1 MAVIQIPRLRSQI
14 NAVAAH
20 FGDSGTFT
28 SALKS
33 LLINYSRNKH
43 FPLLLEASSQELV
56 HYDLAEVV
64 IMELESAF
72 IRLAKNYPQE
82 AIEIAD
88 RLWREPVFEPKKLAI
103 ILISHLGNEYGETF
117 VQHVDKWIDED
128 LDEKLLN
135 EILDESEQIPY
146 IVTSKKWLELI
157 YHWLNSSS
165 RKMVKNGLK
174 ALGQLI
180 SRKDFQDMPL
190 IFGLLFPIFSQP
202 DLAIQK
208 NLLDFTSLMAEKTP
222 SETASFLISV
232 GEIYQEK
239 QVRAFIRKCLP
250 FFDEFFQKEIK
261 QSIKRNAS
269 K

>member
-1 MAVIQIPRLRSQI
+1 MAIIQIPRLRSQI

-20 FGDSGTFT
+20 YGDSGTFI

-43 FPLLLEASSQELV
+43 FPLLIEDSEQELN

-64 IMELESAF
+64 MVELESAF
-72 IRLAKNYPQE
+72 IRLAKNHPQE

-88 RLWREPVFEPKKLAI
+88 RLWREPVFEQKKLAI
-103 ILISHLGNEYGETF
+103 ILVSHLGNEYGETF

-128 LDEKLLN
+128 LEDKLLN
-135 EILDESEQIPY
+135 EILDASEQIPF
-146 IVTSKKWLELI
+146 IVTSKKWLDLI

-165 RKMVKNGLK
+165 RKLIRNGLK

-180 SRKDFQDMPL
+180 SRKDFQDMPYV
-190 IFGLLFPIFSQP
+190 FGLLFPVFSQP

-208 NLLDFTSLMAEKTP
+208 NLLNFTSLMAEKTP

-232 GEIYQEK
+232 GEIYPQK

-250 FFDEFFQKEIK
+250 FFDEYFQKEIK
-261 QSIKRNAS
+261 QSIR
-269 K
+269 